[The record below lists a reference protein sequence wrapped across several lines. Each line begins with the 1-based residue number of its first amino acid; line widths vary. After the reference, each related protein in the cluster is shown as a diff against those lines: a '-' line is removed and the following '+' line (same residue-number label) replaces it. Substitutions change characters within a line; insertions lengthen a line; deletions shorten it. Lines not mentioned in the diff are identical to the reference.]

1 MNIRINAHSSLRAEY
16 GKTVYFDPFNITEE
30 NHDAD
35 AIFITH
41 SHFEHF
47 SPDDI
52 VKVKNDTTLLVAPK
66 SMSKDLAKAGLDKG
80 KVILMEVG
88 DFVDVGDMRVTAVM
102 DCDTDNPMQKNESSW
117 LRYKADLGDGK
128 EFYVGRKH

>member
-1 MNIRINAHSSLRAEY
+1 MKIRINAHSSLRAEY
-16 GKTVYFDPFNITEE
+16 GKTVYFDPFKITEE

-47 SPDDI
+47 SPNDI
-52 VKVKNDTTLLVAPK
+52 VKIKNDTTLLVAPK
-66 SMSKDLAKAGLDKG
+66 SMSEDLAKVGLDKG

-88 DFVDVGDMRVTAVM
+88 DCVDVGDMKVTAVM
-102 DCDTDNPMQKNESSW
+102 NCDTDNPVHKNESSW
-117 LRYKADLGDGK
+117 LRYMADLGDGK
-128 EFYVGRKH
+128 QFYVGGKH